1 MNGMNINI
9 DAYKIS
15 SEIAYNN
22 RNFQYDFHIFFYL
35 KYGFYYMHIANSIFL
50 INLLPLFNIFF
61 ILYYIIQFNKVCI
74 IYFLTNSS

>member
-50 INLLPLFNIFF
+50 INVLPHNKGQNILFNIFVIF
-61 ILYYIIQFNKVCI
+61 ILYYSIK
-74 IYFLTNSS
+74 